1 MVLGEVRRGIDKLG
15 DRNPEKTQHL
25 EDWLEAVLERF
36 GGRVLTIDENDANTW
51 GSMTVKR
58 ALPLVDGLL
67 AATAKAHR
75 ITFVTRNTKDIDD
88 LEVDHLNPFES

>member
-1 MVLGEVRRGIDKLG
+1 MLGEVRRGIDKLG

-36 GGRVLTIDENDANTW
+36 RGRVLSIDENVANTW